1 MKRESYLLSG
11 FASKIFQNKDTS
23 KPTQACMTGT
33 YGGAAIEFA
42 ILMPVLFVFLIGLFD
57 IGSMMIIRTALEEGA
72 REASRYAITGGKSG
86 SLTRDSSINA
96 TVINTIQTISGGI
109 VDTSKIVITVKA
121 YNSLTGVGQPEPF
134 IDTNG
139 DGKYESAGQ
148 PGGPEP
154 FTDTN
159 GNGVWDSDQGLTG
172 SFGVGGQAVQ
182 YTISYAWKPFVLG
195 LVPSLG
201 TITITGT
208 STVANENF

>member
-1 MKRESYLLSG
+1 MKKKSMFLMNFISNILHRRSSC
-11 FASKIFQNKDTS
+11 KNNKTSINDTH
-23 KPTQACMTGT
+23 
-33 YGGAAIEFA
+33 GGAAIEFA
-42 ILMPVLFVFLIGLFD
+42 LLMPVFFVFIIGLFD
-57 IGSMMIIRTALEEGA
+57 IGTMMIIRSSLETGA

-86 SLTRDSSINA
+86 TLSRDSSINA
-96 TVINTIQTISGGI
+96 TVINSIKTISGGI
-109 VDTSKIVITVKA
+109 VDTSKNVITVKA

-139 DGKYESAGQ
+139 DGKYAGAGQ

-159 GNGVWDSDQGLTG
+159 GNGVWDSDQGITG

-201 TITITGT
+201 TITLKGI
-208 STVANENF
+208 STVANESF